1 MGVSD
6 PLAFVVLFCC
16 DGAGLGKKIED
27 SAGFKWRCIESM
39 LVAMCLLLEG
49 TKAKLCRGQKEGNFS
64 IKNHCLPTNTSKFE
78 VAICSI
84 KITML

>member
-27 SAGFKWRCIESM
+27 SAGFKWRCIEYM
-39 LVAMCLLLEG
+39 KVAMCLLLEAPDYCYRKPRALG
-49 TKAKLCRGQKEGNFS
+49 SELLEGIAS
-64 IKNHCLPTNTSKFE
+64 
-78 VAICSI
+78 
-84 KITML
+84 